1 MRTIGIVTVGR
12 SDYGI
17 YQSVLQAMLARPEFE
32 VRLFVSGMHL
42 SHEFGLTIREIEADG
57 VPIQDRI
64 EMLLSSD
71 SPEGIAKA
79 IGLGTIG
86 FAQAYG
92 RWRPDLLMVLGDRF
106 EMYAAALAA
115 LPFKLPVAHL
125 HGGELT
131 EGATDDALRHSMTK
145 LSHLHFVSTEEY
157 GRRVRQ
163 MGEEPWRVVISGA
176 PALDG
181 IEEFTA
187 YSSGELESRFGLDL
201 ARPPLLVT
209 YHPVSLEYE
218 RTAWQVKELLC
229 ALEASGLPI
238 VFTAPNADVSGRTV
252 AAMIREFVERHR
264 GARFVANLGRQN
276 YFSLMRHA
284 AAMVGNSSSGLIEAA
299 SFRLPVVNVGTRQKG
314 RVQGANVI
322 DVGYESEAIAAAI
335 ARAVSLEFRRTL
347 ADLQNPYGDGR
358 AGERIATTMA
368 EVPLDASLIVKRFC
382 DFPVS
387 SDVV

>member
-1 MRTIGIVTVGR
+1 MRTIGVVTVGR

-17 YQSVLQAMLARPEFE
+17 YQPVLQAMRARPEFE
-32 VRLFVSGMHL
+32 VRLFVAGMHL
-42 SHEFGLTIREIEADG
+42 SPEFGLTIREIEADG

-115 LPFKLPVAHL
+115 LPFKLPVAHI

-181 IEEFTA
+181 LEEFTA
-187 YSSGELESRFGLDL
+187 YSPGELESRFGLDL

-218 RTAWQVKELLC
+218 RTAWQVKELLS

-252 AAMIREFVERHR
+252 AAMIREFVGRHK
-264 GARFVANLGRQN
+264 GARFVANLGRQG
-276 YFSLMRHA
+276 YFSLMRRA

-314 RVQGANVI
+314 RVRGANVI
-322 DVGYESEAIAAAI
+322 DVGYESEAIVAAI
-335 ARAVSLEFRRTL
+335 ARAVSADFRKAL
-347 ADLQNPYGDGR
+347 ADLSNPYGDGR
-358 AGERIATTMA
+358 AGERIAATIA
-368 EVPLDASLIVKRFC
+368 QVPLDASLLVKRFC
-382 DFPVS
+382 DLPEPAHVA
-387 SDVV
+387 